1 MSAYD
6 KSESILKEEARLMD
20 IIMNSDEELSIQEFI
35 DKYASD
41 EYKKWS
47 RRYDK
52 QKEKDLKRGVIV
64 D

>member
-1 MSAYD
+1 MSVYH
-6 KSESILKEEARLMD
+6 KSESLLKEKKRLID
-20 IIMNSDEELSIQEFI
+20 IILNSDEELSIQEFI